1 MSSESASFLNISM
14 RDWLAVG
21 FIATV
26 GAGLAI
32 AVEWKAEADQA
43 AAMERFRAASASE
56 TRQHAEDIGLQMTQI
71 FQGIRTISMLPSVK
85 SIDRYGEN
93 IDGNARESIIQIYN
107 NLRSNVTISEVYI
120 VPVTLEPERI
130 DPNTGSFET
139 PILMFDDAVAANEGE
154 EGGEGE
160 AEKIDTVAKAE
171 VAEAVEIFEYRA
183 LKEQMI
189 YLQSHYP
196 TVASF
201 NGLNLPMIGSPAVLT
216 CDNGDFEKTKNDADR
231 EGIML
236 SVPFYGDDGKL
247 KGSVTAVLRTNI
259 IRSMLPDTHHALINE
274 TYNLKILPTGEGAAN
289 AAKASATAG
298 KADPSLIYSE
308 AVTVKTP
315 DPRSAWIMWAGR
327 PNSAYFESGDA
338 HAVDNFRFMGLGL
351 VALLTLVAMGIYA
364 LIRRNVA
371 TLARANAELEER
383 IQVRTAEV
391 EKLSAEQM
399 ATQEKAQRSLEQA
412 LTGMAASVEQ
422 RVSDAVR
429 LVADKSAAIHARSAE
444 LCESAQ
450 RAAKISTTTVSSIE
464 EVQSCANSIAAAT
477 EEMTASITDIAK
489 RVEESASATKE
500 AVHASQAARKT
511 IDALSI
517 EIAKVADVA
526 DIIGEIASQTNL
538 LALNATIEAARA
550 GDAGKGFAVVANE
563 VKQLST
569 QTARSTEDIRRK
581 VDEIQRFAK
590 SAVSAVDDIDN
601 RVGSVDRIV
610 VAISNSINQ
619 QSEAT
624 REIAASGSQTATT
637 VSEFAD
643 LIKSLAD
650 EAEGSGTRAR
660 QMQEESSTVQSTV
673 SNFQQSVT
681 QIVQS
686 ASAQVARNRVA

>member
-56 TRQHAEDIGLQMTQI
+56 TRQHADDIGLQMTQI

-139 PILMFDDAVAANEGE
+139 PILMFDDAVAAHEGE

-183 LKEQMI
+183 LKEQMT
-189 YLQSHYP
+189 YLQGHYP

-216 CDNGDFEKTKNDADR
+216 CDNGDFDKTKNDADR

-259 IRSMLPDTHHALINE
+259 MRSMLPDTNHALINE
-274 TYNLKILPTGEGAAN
+274 AYNLKILPTGAGAAN
-289 AAKASATAG
+289 ASKASATAG
-298 KADPSLIYSE
+298 KADASLIYSE

-315 DPRSAWIMWAGR
+315 DPRSAFILWAGR

-351 VALLTLVAMGIYA
+351 AALLTLVAIGVYA

-371 TLARANAELEER
+371 TLARANAELEDR
-383 IQVRTAEV
+383 IRVRTAEV

-450 RAAKISTTTVSSIE
+450 RAAKISTTTVNSIE

-477 EEMTASITDIAK
+477 EEMTASITEIAK

-500 AVHASQAARKT
+500 AVHASLAARKT